1 MNDIEMLDRLAL
13 ISFVFQMYGLDM
25 LEKQATNDE
34 VIEELH
40 KDLHRIES
48 KLDKLIEA
56 VYPKVLVK

>member
-25 LEKQATNDE
+25 LERQATNDE

-40 KDLHRIES
+40 KDIHRIEQ
-48 KLDKLIEA
+48 KLDQLLEA
-56 VYPKVLVK
+56 VSHKVLI